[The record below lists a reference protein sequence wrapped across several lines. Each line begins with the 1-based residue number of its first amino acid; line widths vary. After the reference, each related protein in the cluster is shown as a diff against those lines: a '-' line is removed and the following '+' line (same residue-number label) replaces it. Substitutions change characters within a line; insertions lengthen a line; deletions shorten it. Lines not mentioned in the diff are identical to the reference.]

1 MTYGNSHFTSSLYF
15 FFLGLTIMFPVTFR
29 ISIYTSKMPKYVKN
43 LKDGSVYK
51 AMEDYRK
58 IFNEPKNVN

>member
-1 MTYGNSHFTSSLYF
+1 
-15 FFLGLTIMFPVTFR
+15 
-29 ISIYTSKMPKYVKN
+29 MPKYVKN